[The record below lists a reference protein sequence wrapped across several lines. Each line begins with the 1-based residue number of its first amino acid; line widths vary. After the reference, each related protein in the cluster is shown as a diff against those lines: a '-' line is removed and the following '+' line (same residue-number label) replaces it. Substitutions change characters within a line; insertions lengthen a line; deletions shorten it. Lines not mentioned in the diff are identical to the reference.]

1 MKKQRF
7 QYACKTFTEFPDD
20 IGGVIDAWMNTQTDD
35 RFHIY
40 HIFRSKSRDD
50 DRVIVVNILYRA
62 AVKEPEPVVKPG
74 W

>member
-7 QYACKTFTEFPDD
+7 QYACKTFTEFPYD
-20 IGGVIDAWMNTQTDD
+20 IGGVIDAWMNSQTDG
-35 RFHIY
+35 FHIY
-40 HIFRSKSRDD
+40 SIFRTKHRED

-62 AVKEPEPVVKPG
+62 AVTAPEPVVKPG

>member
-7 QYACKTFTEFPDD
+7 QYGCKTFTEFPYD

-40 HIFRSKSRDD
+40 HLFKTTPEDSRK
-50 DRVIVVNILYRA
+50 ITVNILYRA
-62 AVKEPEPVVKPG
+62 AIKEPEPVVKPG